1 MMDTLKRLF
10 TDTKF
15 VSALAIV
22 IVAIAATFGVNWTE
36 AGVQNW
42 IAEVVGA
49 VVTVGGALYALK
61 RGTDK
66 AGGEDDT
73 TE

>member
-1 MMDTLKRLF
+1 MDTLKRLF
-10 TDTKF
+10 TDAKF
-15 VSALAIV
+15 VGA
-22 IVAIAATFGVNWTE
+22 VAVVVAAVAAVFGVNWTE

-49 VVTVGGALYALK
+49 VVTVAGALYALK

-66 AGGEDDT
+66 TNEEDT